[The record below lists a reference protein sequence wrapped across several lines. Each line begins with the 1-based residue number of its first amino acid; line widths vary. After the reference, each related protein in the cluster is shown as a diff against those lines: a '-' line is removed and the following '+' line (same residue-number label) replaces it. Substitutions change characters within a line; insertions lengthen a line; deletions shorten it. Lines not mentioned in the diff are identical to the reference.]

1 MQDTSF
7 PKPPKVLA
15 LEGQIDLHVSPK
27 VDASLAA
34 VIGEQPS
41 RLVVDLSGVSYIDS
55 SGLAAL
61 ITGAKNVE
69 TYGGKFMLASV
80 QPDVQSI
87 LEVARL
93 NQFFLV
99 YPHVD
104 AALAAT

>member
-1 MQDTSF
+1 MQAMSF
-7 PKPPKVLA
+7 PKPPKVLS
-15 LEGQIDLHVSPK
+15 LEGQIDLHVSPE

-34 VIGEQPS
+34 VI
-41 RLVVDLSGVSYIDS
+41 DLSGVSYIDS

-61 ITGAKNVE
+61 ITGARNVE

-87 LEVARL
+87 LEIAGL